1 MFNFQGPA
9 ALSVLVDSLLIIQHQ
24 VPFVKNFF
32 EVFSDFLK
40 VFQPP
45 QNPHK
50 LLLWAFQRLP
60 LAGQLD
66 YITTGSHTLSTGFLI
81 FSTNFGRNFWAV
93 CILWWVGV
101 LAQVVGED
109 GGNGREKPSP
119 LGGRWRGTRRM
130 RGICPVVA
138 PSSVTCG
145 DSFPKRGKPQLVKKP
160 IQPPPIPV

>member
-50 LLLWAFQRLP
+50 LLLWAFQRMP
-60 LAGQLD
+60 LAGQFD
-66 YITTGSHTLSTGFLI
+66 YITTGCHTLSTGFFEFFDKFRAQFLGSVYI
-81 FSTNFGRNFWAV
+81 VVAWRFGTS
-93 CILWWVGV
+93 C
-101 LAQVVGED
+101 
-109 GGNGREKPSP
+109 
-119 LGGRWRGTRRM
+119 GGRWRLPQNRTGEQCSPLQGGGFVYSDQTTPNMIQRIS
-130 RGICPVVA
+130 GIFERNPLI
-138 PSSVTCG
+138 S
-145 DSFPKRGKPQLVKKP
+145 KE
-160 IQPPPIPV
+160 I

>member
-81 FSTNFGRNFWAV
+81 FLTNFGRNFWAV

-109 GGNGREKPSP
+109 GVCRKMARASNARPY
-119 LGGRWRGTRRM
+119 R
-130 RGICPVVA
+130 VVVLFIA
-138 PSSVTCG
+138 T
-145 DSFPKRGKPQLVKKP
+145 KQLQ
-160 IQPPPIPV
+160 I

>member
-66 YITTGSHTLSTGFLI
+66 YITTGSHTLSTGFLN

-109 GGNGREKPSP
+109 GVCRKIARASNARPYRE
-119 LGGRWRGTRRM
+119 
-130 RGICPVVA
+130 VVLFIA
-138 PSSVTCG
+138 M
-145 DSFPKRGKPQLVKKP
+145 
-160 IQPPPIPV
+160 

>member
-66 YITTGSHTLSTGFLI
+66 YITTGCHTLSTGFFEFFDKFRAEFLGSVYI
-81 FSTNFGRNFWAV
+81 
-93 CILWWVGV
+93 
-101 LAQVVGED
+101 VVGWRF
-109 GGNGREKPSP
+109 GTSY
-119 LGGRWRGTRRM
+119 GGRW
-130 RGICPVVA
+130 
-138 PSSVTCG
+138 
-145 DSFPKRGKPQLVKKP
+145 LEW
-160 IQPPPIPV
+160 

>member
-50 LLLWAFQRLP
+50 LLLWAFQRLS

-66 YITTGSHTLSTGFLI
+66 YITTGSHTLSTGFLN

-101 LAQVVGED
+101 LAQVVGEVCW
-109 GGNGREKPSP
+109 NGREKPSP
-119 LGGRWRGTRRM
+119 LGEGGAERAG
-130 RGICPVVA
+130 
-138 PSSVTCG
+138 
-145 DSFPKRGKPQLVKKP
+145 
-160 IQPPPIPV
+160 

>member
-50 LLLWAFQRLP
+50 LLLWAFQRLS

-66 YITTGSHTLSTGFLI
+66 YITTGSHTLSTGFYNFFRI
-81 FSTNFGRNFWAV
+81 FLLLVVNMPGIDNSSAM
-93 CILWWVGV
+93 GV
-101 LAQVVGED
+101 
-109 GGNGREKPSP
+109 
-119 LGGRWRGTRRM
+119 
-130 RGICPVVA
+130 
-138 PSSVTCG
+138 
-145 DSFPKRGKPQLVKKP
+145 
-160 IQPPPIPV
+160 

>member
-1 MFNFQGPA
+1 MSRTF
-9 ALSVLVDSLLIIQHQ
+9 L
-24 VPFVKNFF
+24 K
-32 EVFSDFLK
+32 VFSDFLK

-66 YITTGSHTLSTGFLI
+66 YITTGSRTLSTGFLN

-101 LAQVVGED
+101 LAQVVEE
-109 GGNGREKPSP
+109 GGVCRKIARASNARPYKVVVLYCPVERGDLTPPCKWAVTAKRQGGVKTVPCRLAVRLHCRGGCNGRHLCRPY
-119 LGGRWRGTRRM
+119 G
-130 RGICPVVA
+130 
-138 PSSVTCG
+138 
-145 DSFPKRGKPQLVKKP
+145 
-160 IQPPPIPV
+160 

>member
-9 ALSVLVDSLLIIQHQ
+9 ALPVLVDSLLIIQHQ

-50 LLLWAFQRLP
+50 LLLWAFQRLS

-66 YITTGSHTLSTGFLI
+66 YITTGSHTLSTDFLN

-101 LAQVVGED
+101 LAQVVGERWRLPQNRT
-109 GGNGREKPSP
+109 GEQCSP
-119 LGGRWRGTRRM
+119 LQGGGFVYSDQTTPNMIQRIS
-130 RGICPVVA
+130 GI
-138 PSSVTCG
+138 
-145 DSFPKRGKPQLVKKP
+145 FERKPLISKE
-160 IQPPPIPV
+160 I